1 VPSLLAQ
8 VVRAT
13 ATTTDGD
20 VVLDRVAAVLA
31 RSADW
36 ALADRLDDPDLVSR
50 VAGYDRDGRMALPAW
65 MGGASARRSSAA
77 VVGLLPALLRSPRR
91 MLRLRA
97 DDLAALAESG
107 EPHLARQAQT
117 ALALGAADLVILGLV
132 ARDAVLGVL
141 TVARRDAFTD
151 DEVAELADVATHVGT
166 ALDAGRLL
174 ALQREVATALQT
186 SLLPPMPA
194 VAGLAL
200 AARYVPAARG
210 LDVGGDWYDAF
221 PTSSGVA
228 VVVGDVRGHDLA
240 AAARMADLRNLLR
253 AHVVDRDEPPAA
265 LLARLERTAEA
276 LGIESSATCVV
287 GRLVRTD
294 GSVDGGVDGR
304 GGCSG
309 DGGWRLLWANAGH
322 LPPVLLHE
330 GRAVL
335 LEPEPDLMLGVES
348 GTARADHE
356 QPLAAGDVLVL
367 CTDGLVERRDSTL
380 DARLEQLRALVEEH
394 GDAPPDLVA
403 ERLLAELA
411 AGSTDDVALLVVQ
424 VAAG

>member
-1 VPSLLAQ
+1 
-8 VVRAT
+8 
-13 ATTTDGD
+13 
-20 VVLDRVAAVLA
+20 
-31 RSADW
+31 
-36 ALADRLDDPDLVSR
+36 
-50 VAGYDRDGRMALPAW
+50 
-65 MGGASARRSSAA
+65 
-77 VVGLLPALLRSPRR
+77 

-97 DDLAALAESG
+97 GDLAALAESG

-117 ALALGAADLVILGLV
+117 ALALGASDLVILGLV

-141 TVARRDAFTD
+141 TVARRDQFTD

-221 PTSSGVA
+221 PTSSGLA

-276 LGIESSATCVV
+276 LGVESSATCVV
-287 GRLVRTD
+287 GRLVR
-294 GSVDGGVDGR
+294 
-304 GGCSG
+304 G

-403 ERLLAELA
+403 ERLLDELA